1 MSLDE
6 DIFLREIKYEDSI
19 LDNEETLKYIDKK
32 PMIKIANNNICKSWT
47 KNKRKDP
54 ITKEKIS
61 KSGLRYK
68 SFEKICKDK

>member
-6 DIFLREIKYEDSI
+6 DLFLKEIKYDDSI

-32 PMIKIANNNICKSWT
+32 PMIKIANNDICKRWL
-47 KNKRKDP
+47 KDKKRDP

-61 KSGLRYK
+61 GLKYK

>member
-6 DIFLREIKYEDSI
+6 DLFLKEIEYDDSI

-32 PMIKIANNNICKSWT
+32 PMIKIANNDMCKRWLKT
-47 KNKRKDP
+47 KQ
-54 ITKEKIS
+54 KIS
-61 KSGLRYK
+61 GLKYK